1 MEKSQINLIKSTNPK
16 GYMLIEALMAIA
28 IFSIGFLAVATM
40 VLSATRN
47 NTKGNILTQANM
59 LARQQLEQLKNT
71 PDITDL
77 ASDPTT
83 TTEPGINAN
92 GESGGIYTR
101 TTTIEDTLGFNTSRA
116 IEVTVNWTWQG
127 QNRSVVLRTITK
139 GNGT

>member
-1 MEKSQINLIKSTNPK
+1 MEKSQNNLIKPTNPK
-16 GYMLIEALMAIA
+16 GYMLIEALMASG
-28 IFSIGFLAVATM
+28 IFSIGFLAVSAL
-40 VLSATRN
+40 VLTATRN

-77 ASDPTT
+77 DAEPTT
-83 TTEPGINAN
+83 TTESGIDAY
-92 GESGGIYTR
+92 GDPGGIYTR

-116 IEVTVNWTWQG
+116 VEVTVNWAWQG

>member
-1 MEKSQINLIKSTNPK
+1 MEKSQNNLIKSTNPK

>member
-1 MEKSQINLIKSTNPK
+1 MEKSQDNLIKQTNPK
-16 GYMLIEALMAIA
+16 GYMLIEALMAIG
-28 IFSIGFLAVATM
+28 IFSIGFLAVSAL
-40 VLSATRN
+40 VLTATRN
-47 NTKGNILTQANM
+47 NTRGNILTQANM

-77 ASDPTT
+77 DAEPTT
-83 TTEPGINAN
+83 TTESGIDAY
-92 GESGGIYTR
+92 GDPGGIYTR

-116 IEVTVNWTWQG
+116 VEVTVNWTRQG

>member
-1 MEKSQINLIKSTNPK
+1 MEKSQNILIISTNPK
-16 GYMLIEALMAIA
+16 GYMLIEALIAIA

-77 ASDPTT
+77 ASDLTT
-83 TTEPGINAN
+83 TTESGIDAN

-101 TTTIEDTLGFNTSRA
+101 TTTIEDTLGFNTSRT
-116 IEVTVNWTWQG
+116 IEVSVNWTWQG

-139 GNGT
+139 GKGT

>member
-1 MEKSQINLIKSTNPK
+1 MEKSQNNLIKPTNPK
-16 GYMLIEALMAIA
+16 GYMLIEALMAIG
-28 IFSIGFLAVATM
+28 IFSIGFLAVSAL
-40 VLSATRN
+40 VLTATRN
-47 NTKGNILTQANM
+47 NTRGNILTQANM

-77 ASDPTT
+77 DAEPTT
-83 TTEPGINAN
+83 TTESGIDAY
-92 GESGGIYTR
+92 GDPGGIYTR

-116 IEVTVNWTWQG
+116 VEVSVNWTWQG

>member
-1 MEKSQINLIKSTNPK
+1 MEKSQNNLIKSTNSK

-77 ASDPTT
+77 ASEPTT
-83 TTEPGINAN
+83 TTESGINAN

-116 IEVTVNWTWQG
+116 IEVSVNWTWQG

>member
-1 MEKSQINLIKSTNPK
+1 MEKSQNNLIQSMNPK

-116 IEVTVNWTWQG
+116 IEVSVNWTWQG